1 MPKKTHLCKIPIL
14 EPVEF
19 TDTSILPFFKIF
31 HAWNLI
37 TFRLPQSY
45 LGNLF
50 FFQMQQNVNAKL
62 LCTWFYGIE
71 RHLPWNK

>member
-50 FFQMQQNVNAKL
+50 FFKCSKTLMLNCSVR
-62 LCTWFYGIE
+62 GSMV
-71 RHLPWNK
+71 